1 MGTDLLPWR
10 SCVCVLLVF
19 MKKGFAGSECDF
31 DVLKLWKTNLRENPI
46 TAPPLLFDV
55 DGDHYDDVL
64 VPSFTGEVWGIHGEN
79 GHIVDNWPFYLEER
93 AFHSGS
99 LVYDVNHDGV
109 LEFLLVTTDAEIV
122 FVQTDNILLHGE
134 TIKLPPFRVKRKWH
148 QEDPAHI
155 KKMAGDVLQQA
166 ADDPRL
172 PFSKKPSLD
181 PTTSF
186 SEFDSRFGRHADP
199 LYSRHEMTSRPAGID
214 PDDNDYVFVD
224 AHVLATPI
232 ITDTNGD
239 GIFAEL
245 VVPVSYYFDP
255 YRYGDVEEL
264 TRLNGLEAGE
274 LVDYVAGGVVVVD
287 LDSGKVKGQR
297 MLGITRG
304 VDNQPGYLLATPTAV
319 RLTPSE
325 DLVIIVGSVMGELH
339 VMEADSLREQ
349 QGFPL
354 LVDSITAQVAVGD
367 LFNGGKL
374 DLLVGDRSGNLYC
387 VDSKG
392 KRVWERELDQ
402 PLPATVRL
410 ADVEGDGLLEV
421 FVASRHGDVW
431 VLNGQTGQDHTPSRY
446 PVHLNSGVETSLLL
460 VHLHNKKGGA
470 GDGGQGQETL
480 GVVVPTADSL
490 YVVDASSGCV
500 QAVPTDQHVMYEL
513 ATGDIDPYSPGL
525 ELLGVGLDG
534 MLLCYRLSGGKTQAM
549 RQEEWSMD
557 AMGSSLFTHKAS
569 SFYFEL
575 PLANSSQEIAGKTFA
590 LSLTLHSSNYQTS
603 GAFSLVVS
611 VGRKHVLWR
620 ETLQVRQRVTEFS
633 LRVPTP
639 PTPTHAFVTVLLCNQ
654 HMQCLSQSSNLRFN
668 LHAEDHL
675 KWFLSLPFLCLCATL
690 LWLHR
695 EHSAQAGLPTTTST
709 RKDL

>member
-1 MGTDLLPWR
+1 
-10 SCVCVLLVF
+10 
-19 MKKGFAGSECDF
+19 
-31 DVLKLWKTNLRENPI
+31 
-46 TAPPLLFDV
+46 
-55 DGDHYDDVL
+55 
-64 VPSFTGEVWGIHGEN
+64 
-79 GHIVDNWPFYLEER
+79 
-93 AFHSGS
+93 
-99 LVYDVNHDGV
+99 
-109 LEFLLVTTDAEIV
+109 
-122 FVQTDNILLHGE
+122 
-134 TIKLPPFRVKRKWH
+134 
-148 QEDPAHI
+148 
-155 KKMAGDVLQQA
+155 MAGDVLQQP

-172 PFSKKPSLD
+172 YFSKKPPRE

-199 LYSRHEMTSRPAGID
+199 LYSRHEIMARPAGID

-224 AHVLATPI
+224 PHVLATPI
-232 ITDTNGD
+232 IADTNGD

-287 LDSGKVKGQR
+287 LDSGKIKGQR

-304 VDNQPGYLLATPTAV
+304 GDSQPGYLLATPTAV

-339 VMEADSLREQ
+339 VMEANSLKER

-402 PLPATVRL
+402 PLPAAVRL

-421 FVASRHGDVW
+421 FVASLHGDVW

-460 VHLHNKKGGA
+460 VHLHNKKGG
-470 GDGGQGQETL
+470 DSGQETL
-480 GVVVPTADSL
+480 GIVVPTADSL
-490 YVVDASSGCV
+490 YVVDALSGCV
-500 QAVPTDQHVMYEL
+500 ETVQTAHHVMYEL
-513 ATGDIDPYSPGL
+513 AAGDIDPYSPGL

-534 MLLCYRLSGGKTQAM
+534 MLLCFRLPTSKTQPT

-557 AMGSSLFTHKAS
+557 AVGMSLFTHKAS

-575 PLANSSQEIAGKTFA
+575 PLANSSQEIVGKTFG
-590 LSLTLHSSNYQTS
+590 LSLTIHSSNYQTS

-620 ETLQVRQRVTEFS
+620 ETLQVKQRVTEFY

-675 KWFLSLPFLCLCATL
+675 KWFLSLPFLCFCVTL

-695 EHSAQAGLPTTTST
+695 EHSAQAGLPTTAS